1 MQKNLIL
8 LLIVALTVIGCGKSD
23 VHPYIPPV
31 DENQFIDAEFG
42 SDSTFEIVT
51 WNIQEFPANGTVTVD
66 LVEDAIEAM
75 DVDII
80 ALQEISSSFR
90 FAALLDSLPGWEGHM
105 GAGDNYGHNLAMMW
119 KTDVVSGQ
127 TYTIFDHDWYAF
139 PRPPQVF
146 EGTWNDKPFI
156 IINNHLKAMSGSE
169 NEERRE
175 LASVALKEYVE
186 EYFIDQRV
194 IITGDLNDEIQE
206 EQFAPNVF
214 WNFISDENYLF
225 VDMDIAE
232 GSSSQWSFPSWP
244 SHLDHI
250 LINAQFFDEYNS
262 GTAEVR
268 TIQLDDCLTGGLGEY
283 RDDISDHLPV
293 GFKVPLF

>member
-1 MQKNLIL
+1 
-8 LLIVALTVIGCGKSD
+8 
-23 VHPYIPPV
+23 
-31 DENQFIDAEFG
+31 
-42 SDSTFEIVT
+42 
-51 WNIQEFPANGTVTVD
+51 
-66 LVEDAIEAM
+66 
-75 DVDII
+75 
-80 ALQEISSSFR
+80 
-90 FAALLDSLPGWEGHM
+90 
-105 GAGDNYGHNLAMMW
+105 
-119 KTDVVSGQ
+119 
-127 TYTIFDHDWYAF
+127 
-139 PRPPQVF
+139 
-146 EGTWNDKPFI
+146 
-156 IINNHLKAMSGSE
+156 LKAMSGSE